1 MTIRARAAALVAA
14 GASLA
19 LLATGA
25 RAQSFDHLKCYKAKD
40 PAAKKTYTATL
51 TGLTAESGCIIKTPG
66 KMLCVQTAKS
76 AVSPAPPG
84 GGPSGT
90 DAGAFMC
97 YKVKCPRGALPPVS
111 VTDQFGSR
119 SLAPSS
125 AKFIC
130 APADVPLPT
139 TTSTLLPPTT
149 LPPTTLPPTTLPP
162 TTLP

>member
-14 GASLA
+14 GACLA
-19 LLATGA
+19 CLATGA

-51 TGLTAESGCIIKTPG
+51 TGLSAESGCIIKVPG

-97 YKVKCPRGALPPVS
+97 YKVKCPKGAVAPVS
-111 VTDQFGSR
+111 VTDQFASR

-125 AKFIC
+125 AKFVC